1 MNKLVVMKFG
11 GTSVGSA
18 ERIQN
23 VAEIVAL
30 EPKGKIVVV
39 SAMAGVTDMLIK
51 ASQLAAKQQSLDLN
65 ELLSEIRNKHFET
78 IDDLKLSKPEKQNV
92 TSAVQQ
98 RLAELEIAVTQVL
111 AKGGCTEEDYDRI
124 VSFGERLSIQLVS
137 AAIRAKEISSTPIEA
152 SKIIVTSSNH
162 GDAEPI
168 LDESVENAKSELL
181 PIVEKG
187 EVPVI
192 TGFIGS
198 TRDGKITTLG
208 RGASDYTATI
218 LGYCL
223 DAKEVWIWTDVT
235 GVMTADPRLIPEAK
249 TIDSLSYQEAAELSY
264 FGAKVLHPLT
274 MIPASLKSI
283 PIFIK
288 NTFEPSETGT
298 KITSDTN
305 GRGVKAITVKS
316 ELSLVTV
323 RGKGVMGVPRVAA
336 KVFGALADENIDVFM
351 ISQASAE
358 HNISFIIR
366 GDRGAKAVEQVHGA
380 LVDEMSSKNVEFV
393 QLKNS
398 VAIVAVV
405 GDDMQNLPGI
415 TEQTFSA
422 LGASGVNIIA
432 IAYGSSEHSISF
444 VVETDDS
451 VTALKSLHQTFQLIE
466 RG

>member
-1 MNKLVVMKFG
+1 MNKFVVMKFG

-30 EPKGKIVVV
+30 NPKGKIVVV
-39 SAMAGVTDMLIK
+39 SAMAGVTDMLIE
-51 ASQLAAKQQSLDLN
+51 ASQLASKQQSHDLQQLLT
-65 ELLSEIRNKHFET
+65 ELRNKHFVA
-78 IDDLKLSKPEKQNV
+78 IDELKLKKPDKQTV
-92 TSAVQQ
+92 ITAVQQ
-98 RLAELEIAVTQVL
+98 RLAELEVAIAQVL
-111 AKGGCTEEDYDRI
+111 ARGECSDEDYDRI

-137 AAIRAKEISSTPIEA
+137 AAIRSYNIPSTPVEA
-152 SKIIVTSSNH
+152 YEIIVTSGHH
-162 GDAEPI
+162 GDANPL
-168 LDESVENAKSELL
+168 LDESVEKVKSKLSPLL
-181 PIVEKG
+181 EAG
-187 EVPVI
+187 EVPVV

-223 DAKEVWIWTDVT
+223 DANEVWIWTDVT

-249 TIDSLSYQEAAELSY
+249 TIDNLSYQEAAELSY

-274 MIPASLKSI
+274 MVPASLKDI

-305 GRGVKAITVKS
+305 GRGVKAITIKN

-336 KVFGALADENIDVFM
+336 KVFGALADEDIDVFM

-366 GDRGAKAVEQVHGA
+366 GDRSVKAVEQIHGA
-380 LVDEMSSKNVEFV
+380 LVDEMSTKNVEFV
-393 QLKNS
+393 QLKNGVS
-398 VAIVAVV
+398 IVAVV

-415 TEQTFSA
+415 TEQTFSS
-422 LGASGVNIIA
+422 LGASGVGIIA

>member
-11 GTSVGSA
+11 GTSVGNA
-18 ERIQN
+18 ERIRN

-51 ASQLAAKQQSLDLN
+51 ASQLAAKQKSLDLN
-65 ELLSEIRNKHFET
+65 ELLSEIRNKHFEA
-78 IDDLKLSKPEKQNV
+78 INDLKLSKPEKQGV
-92 TSAVQQ
+92 VSTIQQ
-98 RLAELEIAVTQVL
+98 RLAELETAVAQVL
-111 AKGGCTEEDYDRI
+111 AIGDCSREDYDRI

-137 AAIRAKEISSTPIEA
+137 AAIRAKGIPSTPVES
-152 SKIIVTSSNH
+152 SKIIITSNNH

-168 LDESVENAKSELL
+168 LDESVENAKAELIPL
-181 PIVEKG
+181 VEKEG
-187 EVPVI
+187 VPVV

-198 TRDGKITTLG
+198 TRDGNITTLG

-223 DAKEVWIWTDVT
+223 DADEVWIWTDVT

-274 MIPASLKSI
+274 MVPASLKDI

-288 NTFEPSETGT
+288 NTFEPSEMGT

-305 GRGVKAITVKS
+305 GRGVKAITVKND
-316 ELSLVTV
+316 LSLVTV
-323 RGKGVMGVPRVAA
+323 RGKGVIGVPHVTA
-336 KVFGALADENIDVFM
+336 KVFGALADESIDVFM

-393 QLKNS
+393 QLKNG

-405 GDDMQNLPGI
+405 GDGMQNLPGI
-415 TEQTFSA
+415 TEQTFSS
-422 LGASGVNIIA
+422 LGASGINIIA

-444 VVETDDS
+444 VVEAADS